1 MRSVGKLEDVVKR
14 YKLPVMRSI
23 TKVIM
28 YNLMTI
34 VDTCYMVY
42 IKVVKKR
49 NPEFSSQEEKTM
61 VFFYFFFLYLHEMMD
76 VN

>member
-1 MRSVGKLEDVVKR
+1 MRSGRKLEDVVKM

-23 TKVIM
+23 TKVIR

-42 IKVVKKR
+42 TKVVKEI
-49 NPEFSSQEEKTM
+49 NPEFSSQGKKTW
-61 VFFYFFFLYLHEMMD
+61 FFSFLFLYLHEMMD

>member
-1 MRSVGKLEDVVKR
+1 
-14 YKLPVMRSI
+14 
-23 TKVIM
+23 M

-42 IKVVKKR
+42 TKVVKGI
-49 NPEFSSQEEKTM
+49 NPEFLSQKEKTM
-61 VFFYFFFLYLHEMMD
+61 FFFLYLQQTMD

>member
-1 MRSVGKLEDVVKR
+1 MRSGRKLEDMVKM

-23 TKVIM
+23 TKVIR

-42 IKVVKKR
+42 AKLVKEI
-49 NPEFSSQEEKTM
+49 NPEFSSQEEKKH
-61 VFFYFFFLYLHEMMD
+61 VFFFLSFFVSTRD
-76 VN
+76 DGC

>member
-1 MRSVGKLEDVVKR
+1 MRSGRKLEDVVKM

-23 TKVIM
+23 TKVIR

-42 IKVVKKR
+42 TKVVKEI
-49 NPEFSSQEEKTM
+49 NPEFSSQGKKTC
-61 VFFYFFFLYLHEMMD
+61 FFSFLFLYLHEMMD